1 MNKMHFFLQP
11 VFLISFLMTTSFA
24 ANPLIGESGKG
35 IGVIED
41 QYLTPDNPTSS
52 KNKSPWNV
60 VNATASS
67 HPIAFKPGALAGTE
81 IVAGDFLGVF
91 TPEGLCAGVV
101 EITDPEAGTAIMA
114 FADDETT
121 PEKDGFASGEMFI
134 FRLFDQQ
141 QNEEFDLAV
150 VYDPTLPN
158 TSQFEVQGLS
168 VVTAVTVMP
177 TLVNEPGEII
187 SGIYPNPSNGH
198 FSLAL
203 SRWPDD
209 LQIQVLDAK
218 GNVLNT
224 FTPGSK
230 RNGSSMNLDLSGLQG
245 GIYYLK
251 LQHQNSVVT
260 KKIVIN

>member
-1 MNKMHFFLQP
+1 MNKIHLSLL
-11 VFLISFLMTTSFA
+11 LIFISAFSLITELAAIPAIVLESKRSEIIGDQSLMPGSPA
-24 ANPLIGESGKG
+24 P
-35 IGVIED
+35 
-41 QYLTPDNPTSS
+41 S
-52 KNKSPWNV
+52 KDKSPWNV

-168 VVTAVTVMP
+168 VVMAVTVLP
-177 TLVNEPGEII
+177 TSVNESGEII
-187 SGIYPNPSNGH
+187 IGTYPNPSNGY
-198 FSLAL
+198 FSVAL
-203 SRWPDD
+203 SRWPED

-218 GNVLNT
+218 GNILNT
-224 FTPGSK
+224 ITPGSK

-251 LQHQNSVVT
+251 LQHQNSVET